1 MAQSS
6 DELIKR
12 EIIQAVGYVRN
23 GCRLRIFPEGSND
36 DQKLVSEGG
45 LTF

>member
-36 DQKLVSEGG
+36 DQKLVSEVV
-45 LTF
+45 